1 MSDDTLSQLV
11 AASSGSHWLLRGC
24 LARGRDLRTHP
35 PALRRQRASAGAGR
49 GSLAR

>member
-24 LARGRDLRTHP
+24 LARGRDLRTHL
-35 PALRRQRASAGAGR
+35 PALRRTASAGAGHDIINK
-49 GSLAR
+49 L